1 MKVQVDPWRKP
12 TLIGLIIFLG
22 VFAAAGPLLTQNRY
36 ALQVA
41 TLILLF
47 AYLAASWN
55 ILSGYGGQF
64 SFGHAAFFGLGAYTS
79 TVLFVKFGIS
89 PWVGMVAAGALSA
102 LLGLFIGL
110 ACFRSGLRGAYF
122 ALATLAFA
130 EILRVVF
137 VNWDWVG
144 RSQGLLIQLV
154 GDQPLLFQFGTRLPY
169 YYVVLGLLALVSGV
183 AVALE
188 RHRLG
193 YELRAIRANE
203 LAAAV
208 LGVNIFRAKMWAIG
222 LSAFFTGIGGT
233 FYAQYFYYIEPFQVF
248 GVGMSVDILL
258 PAIIGGAGTALGPI
272 VGSAVLV
279 LLGEVTR
286 TFFRGFPGAD
296 LMVFGVILILVVLF
310 MPSGI
315 IGTLR
320 QGHGPFRVVRKLV
333 KLS

>member
-1 MKVQVDPWRKP
+1 MKVEVDPRRRP
-12 TLIGLIIFLG
+12 TIIGLLVILAIL
-22 VFAAAGPLLTQNRY
+22 AAAGPFLASNRY
-36 ALQVA
+36 AIQVA

-47 AYLAASWN
+47 AYLASGWN

-79 TVLFVKFGIS
+79 TILFVKFGVS
-89 PWVGMVAAGALSA
+89 PWVGMLAAGLVSA

-130 EILRVVF
+130 EILRVIF

-154 GDQPLLFQFGTRLPY
+154 GDEPLLFQFTARLPY
-169 YYVVLGLLALVSGV
+169 YYIALALLALVSGV
-183 AVALE
+183 ALLLE
-188 RHRLG
+188 RLKLG
-193 YELRAIRANE
+193 YELRAIKSNE
-203 LAAAV
+203 VAAAV
-208 LGVNIFRAKMWAIG
+208 LGVDVFRAKMWAMG

-258 PAIIGGAGTALGPI
+258 PAIIGGAGTVIGPI
-272 VGSAVLV
+272 IGAAILV
-279 LLGEVTR
+279 LLGEGTR
-286 TFFRGFPGAD
+286 TFFRGFAGAD
-296 LMVFGVILILVVLF
+296 LMVFGVILVLVILF
-310 MPSGI
+310 MPYGVMGLLGSA
-315 IGTLR
+315 
-320 QGHGPFRVVRKLV
+320 PKA
-333 KLS
+333 KKESA